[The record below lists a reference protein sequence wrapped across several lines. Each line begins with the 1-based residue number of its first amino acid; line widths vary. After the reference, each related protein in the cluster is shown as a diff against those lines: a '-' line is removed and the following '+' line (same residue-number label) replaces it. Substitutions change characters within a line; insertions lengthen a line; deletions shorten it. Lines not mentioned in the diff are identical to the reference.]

1 MRGQEAIEQ
10 TSLAGMGRCA
20 SAALMHRGKLVPTGS
35 PCRRW
40 FNRATP
46 VPVENSDST
55 ILMMQSAKNR
65 VGGNAA
71 VELNCTRDWSIL
83 VQR

>member
-1 MRGQEAIEQ
+1 MSEQ
-10 TSLAGMGRCA
+10 HLDDSDIDFLLEQVGGKAVAKRVGRA
-20 SAALMHRGKLVPTGS
+20 
-35 PCRRW
+35 
-40 FNRATP
+40 P
-46 VPVENSDST
+46 VPIENSDST

-71 VELNCTRDWSIL
+71 VKLNCTRDRSIL